1 MKVREGYYPEQNRN
15 QSLKD
20 TLPELGRLQRE
31 VLDVITS
38 GTCTTEEIAEKLG
51 KYVHSITG
59 RVFEL
64 REMGYVEFAGSTV
77 SEKTRRTV
85 SLWKVSQKQL
95 KLF

>member
-1 MKVREGYYPEQNRN
+1 MKVREGYYPEQNRS